1 MATNRFDDILR
12 HKLRRLDPPCDP
24 AAWQR
29 LQARL
34 EAEGLTRDPADPD
47 ELIADK
53 LRRLEQQPAPVPPD
67 WDAFAALLD
76 TAEAADAD
84 AFDEV
89 VRGKLSG
96 LQPAD
101 HPDWP
106 HMNRMLDERLTLE
119 GRLRRYRVPEAVLA
133 LLFLFTFFPYERLW
147 TPGTDWWRV
156 PVAWF
161 DEGHEAPEAPEPT
174 PAQAP
179 TTPAARKATTPAIL
193 PAAMPRLSANDAVRV
208 SSTTRPIPSAAER
221 IATPHSRVK
230 AGTAPLARRLEEKAR
245 TSVAATETTVN
256 PDDLL
261 ASLETAMSKLQAEGT
276 LEARLPAVGAALR
289 KHVRLA
295 LVTATDI
302 NFVVSPYDPVFG
314 TPSDTTLAVGYGG
327 GLMVAVQRNRWE
339 WETGLLYT
347 FKRYTPNT
355 PRQLLGSLEY
365 LIEENF
371 DGIQLDILQVPLHV
385 RHNLWW
391 HPRWSLWMHAGASAH
406 LVLSPYYDIRYREV
420 TPLLASVPSS
430 EKDPDKV
437 LEQSRLREKAFPIGL
452 LQGGSLRDNS
462 WLTLN
467 LGLGVE
473 RHFTDRLSLMA
484 QPAIQYDLT
493 TRGFGPNADRLHA
506 LSLWMGV
513 RWRVE

>member
-1 MATNRFDDILR
+1 MGSNRFDDILR
-12 HKLRRLDPPCDP
+12 HKLRRLDPPYDP
-24 AAWQR
+24 ATWQR

-34 EAEGLTRDPADPD
+34 EAEGLTRDPADAD

-53 LRRLEQQPAPVPPD
+53 LRRLEQQPGLAQPD
-67 WDAFAALLD
+67 WDAFAEMLD
-76 TAEAADAD
+76 AAETSDAD
-84 AFDEV
+84 AFDEA

-96 LQPAD
+96 MHPD
-101 HPDWP
+101 DRPDWP
-106 HMNRMLDERLTLE
+106 RMDRMIDERLTL
-119 GRLRRYRVPEAVLA
+119 GGHLRRYRVPEVVVA
-133 LLFLFTFFPYERLW
+133 LLFLFTFFPYVQLW
-147 TPGTDWWRV
+147 TPGTDWWRL
-156 PVAWF
+156 PVSWF
-161 DEGHEAPEAPEPT
+161 DDETAGPANAGMPPPARTAAQKPLATIPEH
-174 PAQAP
+174 
-179 TTPAARKATTPAIL
+179 L
-193 PAAMPRLSANDAVRV
+193 PVTVPGLSANA
-208 SSTTRPIPSAAER
+208 THEALPARPAPSAADR
-221 IATPHSRVK
+221 IGAPARPVVGVTP
-230 AGTAPLARRLEEKAR
+230 PARRIEEKVRLA
-245 TSVAATETTVN
+245 TAA
-256 PDDLL
+256 PSSPLDRDDLL
-261 ASLETAMSKLQAEGT
+261 ASLETAMSNLQAEGT
-276 LEARLPAVGAALR
+276 LEAALPLVGAATR

-295 LVTATDI
+295 LVTATDV

-365 LIEENF
+365 LVEENF

-385 RHNLWW
+385 RHNIWW
-391 HPRWSLWMHAGASAH
+391 HPNWSFWMHAGASAH
-406 LVLSPYYDIRYREV
+406 LVLNPYYDIRHREV
-420 TPLLASVPSS
+420 TPLLATIPSS
-430 EKDPDKV
+430 EKDPGEV
-437 LEQSRLREKAFPIGL
+437 LEQSRLREKEFPIGL
-452 LQGGSLRDNS
+452 LQGGSLHDNS

-506 LSLWMGV
+506 LSLWMGL
-513 RWRVE
+513 RWRV

>member
-1 MATNRFDDILR
+1 MASNRFDDILR
-12 HKLRRLDPPCDP
+12 HKLRRLDPPYDP
-24 AAWQR
+24 ATWQR

-53 LRRLEQQPAPVPPD
+53 LRRLEQQPASVPPD
-67 WDAFAALLD
+67 WDAFANLL
-76 TAEAADAD
+76 EAAETTDAD
-84 AFDEV
+84 AFDEA

-96 LQPAD
+96 LHPAAD
-101 HPDWP
+101 PDWP

-133 LLFLFTFFPYERLW
+133 LLFLFTFFPYEQLW
-147 TPGTDWWRV
+147 TPGTDWWRL
-156 PVAWF
+156 PAAWF
-161 DEGHEAPEAPEPT
+161 DDGHDTPVAPAPT
-174 PAQAP
+174 PSEGQ
-179 TTPAARKATTPAIL
+179 TTPSPRRATTPANL
-193 PAAMPRLSANDAVRV
+193 PVSLSRLSANEAAQVAP
-208 SSTTRPIPSAAER
+208 TTRSVSPAADR
-221 IATPHSRVK
+221 IATPPSRVE
-230 AGTAPLARRLEEKAR
+230 AGTAPLRRLEEKTRAG
-245 TSVAATETTVN
+245 VAATEATVN
-256 PDDLL
+256 PDDLI
-261 ASLETAMSKLQAEGT
+261 ASLETAMSRLQAEGP
-276 LEARLPAVGAALR
+276 LEARVPAVGAATR
-289 KHVRLA
+289 KHVSLT
-295 LVTATDI
+295 LLTATDI

-327 GLMVAVQRNRWE
+327 GLMVAVHRNRWE

-430 EKDPDKV
+430 EKDPDEV
-437 LEQSRLREKAFPIGL
+437 LEQSRLREKEFPIGL

-473 RHFTDRLSLMA
+473 RKLTDRLSLMA

-506 LSLWMGV
+506 LSLWLGM